1 MSYSNQERLLLT
13 WHAEHGDRTS
23 RQQAAAL
30 LAGSAS
36 TRLLAQF
43 GAKGLGLF
51 RRPALFVEELLQ
63 LTRVDLAH
71 ARQVADHAL
80 ALFDACASTAG
91 LNDRQRRLLEL
102 MALLHNIGVE
112 IDEPRHHLA
121 GRDLLAAVRLLG
133 VTPIEQRVIACGVR
147 FHRKAARPKD
157 EPLFTGL
164 PIRWQNPALFLSG
177 LLRIA
182 DGLDYSTTQ
191 STRLEAVEHDGDVLR
206 LTVLGA
212 HATEDAARA
221 ITKADLWQFVAHE
234 RLAIQVNPDLDTLA
248 AEPLRPDTVQLVAFN
263 RAVADQLRRWHA
275 SRAGAEA
282 DDPRAL
288 KALRAAARRSNAA
301 LGVFGACF
309 RARPVKTLR
318 ARLKEAETVLG
329 DVRDWDLTI
338 DEAEEAFE
346 GQDNGL
352 LQDWHRQ
359 HRRAKK
365 KARAWFEN
373 EADSLCQD
381 LEHVLVDP
389 PLKPEARSTLAE
401 RAPDLLLRPLKRLRR
416 AFARLDRDDALP
428 ALHEVRLA
436 LKRVRF
442 TIEFLVPFYGEPAE
456 HILPAFIRAQ
466 DRLGGINDLHVAH
479 NRVLDFLSRYP
490 GEADALDYARLLA
503 VQIKKQ
509 LNRAH
514 VDVQPLRP
522 DVLAVEFGRLSPSG
536 SNGSALPEMLLEP
549 ETELA

>member
-1 MSYSNQERLLLT
+1 MSISNQERLLLT
-13 WHAEHGDRTS
+13 WHAEHGDRAT
-23 RQQAAAL
+23 RLHATAL
-30 LAGSAS
+30 LNGSAS
-36 TRLLAQF
+36 SRLSAQF
-43 GAKGLGLF
+43 GARGLSLF
-51 RRPALFVEELLQ
+51 RRPALFVDELLQ
-63 LTRVDLAH
+63 LARVDLAH
-71 ARQVADHAL
+71 ARQVVDHAL
-80 ALFDACASTAG
+80 ALFDACASTSG

-102 MALLHNIGVE
+102 TALLHNVGVE

-121 GRDLLAAVRLLG
+121 GRDLLGVVRLLG

-147 FHRKAARPKD
+147 FHRKAVRPND

-164 PIRWQNPALFLSG
+164 PIRWQNPTLFLSG

-191 STRLEAVEHDGDVLR
+191 TTRLQTVEHDGDLLR
-206 LTVLGA
+206 LTVLGPQ
-212 HATEDAARA
+212 ATGDAARA
-221 ITKADLWQFVAHE
+221 IAKADLWQVVAHE
-234 RLAIQVNPDLDTLA
+234 RLVVQVDPDLDSLTAAPMTAETTL
-248 AEPLRPDTVQLVAFN
+248 RVAVN
-263 RAVADQLRRWHA
+263 RALADQLRRWHA
-275 SRAGAEA
+275 SLEGAQA

-301 LGVFGACF
+301 LWVFGACF
-309 RARPVKTLR
+309 RARTVKTLR

-329 DVRDWDLTI
+329 DVRDWDLAI

-365 KARAWFEN
+365 KARAWFAN
-373 EADSLCQD
+373 EAAGLCHD
-381 LEHVLVDP
+381 LERLLVEP
-389 PLKPEARSTLAE
+389 PLKPEAQTTLAE
-401 RAPDLLLRPLKRLRR
+401 RAPDLLLQPLKRLRR
-416 AFARLDRDDALP
+416 AFTRLDRDDALP
-428 ALHEVRLA
+428 ALHQVRLA

-442 TIEFLVPFYGEPAE
+442 TIEFLVPFYGEAAE
-456 HILPAFIRAQ
+456 HILPAFVRAQ

-479 NRVLDFLSRYP
+479 NRVLAFLARYP
-490 GEADALDYARLLA
+490 GDADALDYARLLA

-522 DVLAVEFGRLSPSG
+522 GVLTVEFGRWSPSG
-536 SNGSALPEMLLEP
+536 SDGSTLPEALLEP